1 MPALGDHVFF
11 KKLLFISTGPLHEK
25 RLGYSYGEIA
35 FIWSHRL
42 WNVMLKK
49 QEPKR

>member
-25 RLGYSYGEIA
+25 SLDTRMVKLRLFEAIA
-35 FIWSHRL
+35 C
-42 WNVMLKK
+42 
-49 QEPKR
+49 ET